1 MNDLRKKGE
10 RSVPEMTDKT
20 NKTDNTNK
28 TDKTSDEEL
37 VDCGIDILRAKYNS
51 NTPFIETVLKD
62 GIVEP
67 VVGDGA
73 CMLSTP
79 WERDIRRGLVLN
91 TDDLMVENKVIE
103 YRIPISGHKRKGDE
117 QLKKEIL
124 ANYLKTLLERDI
136 LADPMVSFSK
146 KFKSLSE
153 MVEVKVVFSCILKN
167 NLIEDFLLASGFPVG
182 PKTMLILNP
191 ENEGE
196 LHLEPYGFRYDPEN
210 RESRMYVLKTRD
222 YNIPVA
228 MTNNLSSGK
237 AFILNLDAFKLKIR
251 EVYYTEENGKMYIN
265 AGVTF
270 LMDGGQLIELSS
282 LIPDR
287 GMW

>member
-1 MNDLRKKGE
+1 
-10 RSVPEMTDKT
+10 
-20 NKTDNTNK
+20 
-28 TDKTSDEEL
+28 
-37 VDCGIDILRAKYNS
+37 
-51 NTPFIETVLKD
+51 
-62 GIVEP
+62 
-67 VVGDGA
+67 
-73 CMLSTP
+73 
-79 WERDIRRGLVLN
+79 
-91 TDDLMVENKVIE
+91 MVENKIIE
-103 YRIPISGHKRKGDE
+103 YKIPISGYKRKGDE

-136 LADPMVSFSK
+136 LADPMISLSK

-153 MVEVKVVFSCILKN
+153 ITEVKVVFSSILRN
-167 NLIEDFLLASGFPVG
+167 NTVEDFLLASGFPVG

-196 LHLEPYGFRYDPEN
+196 LHLEPYGYRYDPEN
-210 RESRMYVLKTRD
+210 RESRMYVLKTRA

-228 MTNNLSSGK
+228 ITNNLSSGK

-251 EVYYTEENGKMYIN
+251 EVYYTEEDGKMCLN

-270 LMDGGQLIELSS
+270 LMDRGQLIELSS

>member
-1 MNDLRKKGE
+1 M
-10 RSVPEMTDKT
+10 PENTDKT
-20 NKTDNTNK
+20 ET
-28 TDKTSDEEL
+28 
-37 VDCGIDILRAKYNS
+37 VDCGIEILKAKYNS

-67 VVGDGA
+67 VVGDGS

-103 YRIPISGHKRKGDE
+103 YRIPFSGHKRKGDE

-136 LADPMVSFSK
+136 LADPMMSFSR

-153 MVEVKVVFSCILKN
+153 MTEVKVVFSSILRN
-167 NLIEDFLLASGFPVG
+167 NTVEDFLLASGFPVSS
-182 PKTMLILNP
+182 KTMLILNP

-196 LHLEPYGFRYDPEN
+196 LLLEPYGYRYSQDN
-210 RESRMYVLKTRD
+210 RESRMYVLKTRA

-228 MTNNLSSGK
+228 ITNNLSSGK

-251 EVYYTEENGKMYIN
+251 EIYYTEENGKMYLN

-270 LMDGGQLIELSS
+270 LMDRGQLIELSS

>member
-1 MNDLRKKGE
+1 MRNLRKKGE
-10 RSVPEMTDKT
+10 STVPE
-20 NKTDNTNK
+20 NTEK
-28 TDKTSDEEL
+28 TDKASETEP
-37 VDCGIDILRAKYNS
+37 VDCGIEILIANYNP
-51 NTPFIETVLKD
+51 NTPFIETVLRE

-79 WERDIRRGLVLN
+79 WERDIRRNLILN
-91 TDDLMVENKVIE
+91 TDDLIVENKIME

-196 LHLEPYGFRYDPEN
+196 LHLEPYGYRYDPEN
-210 RESRMYVLKTRD
+210 RETRMYLLKTRA

-228 MTNNLSSGK
+228 VTNNLSSGK
-237 AFILNLDAFKLKIR
+237 AFILNLDTFKLKVR
-251 EVYYTEENGKMYIN
+251 EVYYSEEDGKMYIN

-270 LMDGGQLIELSS
+270 LMDRGQLIELSS

>member
-1 MNDLRKKGE
+1 MNDMLKKGE
-10 RSVPEMTDKT
+10 RLVPE
-20 NKTDNTNK
+20 NTEK
-28 TDKTSDEEL
+28 TDKASETEP
-37 VDCGIDILRAKYNS
+37 VDCGIEILIANYNP
-51 NTPFIETVLKD
+51 NTPFIETVLRE
-62 GIVEP
+62 GVVEP

-79 WERDIRRGLVLN
+79 WERDLRKGLILN
-91 TDDLMVENKVIE
+91 ADDLMVENNVIQ
-103 YRIPISGHKRKGDE
+103 YRIPISGKKRKSDE

-167 NLIEDFLLASGFPVG
+167 NLIEDFLLASGFPVSS
-182 PKTMLILNP
+182 KTMLILNP
-191 ENEGE
+191 ENIGE
-196 LHLEPYGFRYDPEN
+196 LHLEPYGYRYDPEN
-210 RESRMYVLKTRD
+210 RETRMYLLKTRA

-228 MTNNLSSGK
+228 VTNNLSSGK

-251 EVYYTEENGKMYIN
+251 EVYYSEEDGKMYLN

>member
-1 MNDLRKKGE
+1 M
-10 RSVPEMTDKT
+10 PE
-20 NKTDNTNK
+20 NTKK
-28 TDKTSDEEL
+28 TDKASETEPI
-37 VDCGIDILRAKYNS
+37 DCGIEILIANYNP
-51 NTPFIETVLKD
+51 NTPFIETVLRE
-62 GIVEP
+62 GVVEP

-79 WERDIRRGLVLN
+79 WERDIRRNLILN

-167 NLIEDFLLASGFPVG
+167 NLIEDFLLASGFPVNS
-182 PKTMLILNP
+182 KTMLIINP
-191 ENEGE
+191 ENIGE
-196 LHLEPYGFRYDPEN
+196 LCLEPYGYRYDPEN
-210 RESRMYVLKTRD
+210 RETRMYLLKTRA

-228 MTNNLSSGK
+228 ITNNLSSGK

-251 EVYYTEENGKMYIN
+251 EVYYTEEDGKMYLN

-270 LMDGGQLIELSS
+270 LMDRGQLIELSS

>member
-10 RSVPEMTDKT
+10 RAVPE
-20 NKTDNTNK
+20 NTEK
-28 TDKTSDEEL
+28 TDKASETES
-37 VDCGIDILRAKYNS
+37 VDCGIEILRAKYNS
-51 NTPFIETVLKD
+51 NTPFIETVLRE

-67 VVGDGA
+67 MVGDGA
-73 CMLSTP
+73 YMLSTP
-79 WERDIRRGLVLN
+79 WERDLRKGLILN
-91 TDDLMVENKVIE
+91 ADDLMVENKVIE
-103 YRIPISGHKRKGDE
+103 YRIPMKGHKRKGDE

-124 ANYLKTLLERDI
+124 AIYLKTLLERDI

-167 NLIEDFLLASGFPVG
+167 NLMEDFLLASGFPVG
-182 PKTMLILNP
+182 PTTMLILNP

-196 LHLEPYGFRYDPEN
+196 LYLEPYGYRYDLEN
-210 RESRMYVLKTRD
+210 RESRMYLLKTRA

-228 MTNNLSSGK
+228 VTNNLSSGK

-251 EVYYTEENGKMYIN
+251 EVYYTEEDGKMYLN

-270 LMDGGQLIELSS
+270 LIDRGQLIELSS

>member
-1 MNDLRKKGE
+1 MNDMRKKGE
-10 RSVPEMTDKT
+10 RLVPE
-20 NKTDNTNK
+20 NTEK
-28 TDKTSDEEL
+28 TDKASETEP
-37 VDCGIDILRAKYNS
+37 VDCGIEILIANYNP
-51 NTPFIETVLKD
+51 NTPFIETVLRE
-62 GIVEP
+62 GVVEP

-79 WERDIRRGLVLN
+79 WERDLRKGLILN
-91 TDDLMVENKVIE
+91 ADDLMVENNVIQ
-103 YRIPISGHKRKGDE
+103 YRIPISGKKRKSDE

-167 NLIEDFLLASGFPVG
+167 NLIEDFLLASGFPVSS
-182 PKTMLILNP
+182 KTMLILNP
-191 ENEGE
+191 ENIGE
-196 LHLEPYGFRYDPEN
+196 LHLEPYGYRYDPEN
-210 RESRMYVLKTRD
+210 RETRMYLLKTRA

-228 MTNNLSSGK
+228 VTNNLSSGK

-251 EVYYTEENGKMYIN
+251 EVYYSEEDGKMYLN

>member
-1 MNDLRKKGE
+1 MRNLGKKGE
-10 RSVPEMTDKT
+10 RVVPE
-20 NKTDNTNK
+20 NTEK
-28 TDKTSDEEL
+28 TDKASETEPI
-37 VDCGIDILRAKYNS
+37 DCGIEILRAKYNS
-51 NTPFIETVLKD
+51 NTPFIETVLRE
-62 GIVEP
+62 GVVEP

-79 WERDIRRGLVLN
+79 WERDIRRNLILN

-136 LADPMVSFSK
+136 LADPMVGPSK

-167 NLIEDFLLASGFPVG
+167 NLIEDLILASGFPINSQ
-182 PKTMLILNP
+182 TILILNP
-191 ENEGE
+191 ENIGE
-196 LHLEPYGFRYDPEN
+196 LHLEPYGYRYDPEN
-210 RESRMYVLKTRD
+210 RETRMYLLKTRA

-228 MTNNLSSGK
+228 VTNNLSSGK
-237 AFILNLDAFKLKIR
+237 AFILNLDTFKLKIR
-251 EVYYTEENGKMYIN
+251 EVYYTEEDGKMYLN

-270 LMDGGQLIELSS
+270 LMDRGQLIELSS

>member
-10 RSVPEMTDKT
+10 RSVPE
-20 NKTDNTNK
+20 NTEK
-28 TDKTSDEEL
+28 TDKASETES
-37 VDCGIDILRAKYNS
+37 VDCGIEILRAKYNS
-51 NTPFIETVLKD
+51 NTPFIETVLRE

-67 VVGDGA
+67 MVGDGA

-79 WERDIRRGLVLN
+79 WERDIRRNLILN

-103 YRIPISGHKRKGDE
+103 YRIPISGHERKGDE

-167 NLIEDFLLASGFPVG
+167 YLIEDLILASGFPVSS
-182 PKTMLILNP
+182 KTMLILNP
-191 ENEGE
+191 ENIGE
-196 LHLEPYGFRYDPEN
+196 LHLEPYGYRYDPEN
-210 RESRMYVLKTRD
+210 RETRMYLLKTRA

-228 MTNNLSSGK
+228 VTNNLSSGK
-237 AFILNLDAFKLKIR
+237 AFILNLDTFKLKIR
-251 EVYYTEENGKMYIN
+251 EVYYSEENGKMYLN

>member
-10 RSVPEMTDKT
+10 RAVPE
-20 NKTDNTNK
+20 NTEK
-28 TDKTSDEEL
+28 TDKASETEP
-37 VDCGIDILRAKYNS
+37 VDCGIEILIANYNP
-51 NTPFIETVLKD
+51 NTPFIETVLRE
-62 GIVEP
+62 GVVEP

-103 YRIPISGHKRKGDE
+103 YRIPISGYKRKGDE

-136 LADPMVSFSK
+136 LADPMISLSK

-153 MVEVKVVFSCILKN
+153 MVEVKVVFSNILKN
-167 NLIEDFLLASGFPVG
+167 NMIEDLLLVSGFPVSS
-182 PKTMLILNP
+182 KTMLILNP

-196 LHLEPYGFRYDPEN
+196 LHLESYGYRYDPEN
-210 RESRMYVLKTRD
+210 RESRMYVLKTRA

-251 EVYYTEENGKMYIN
+251 EVYYTEEDGKMYLN

-270 LMDGGQLIELSS
+270 LMDRGQLIELSS